1 MVLSVGISS
10 GVNSV
15 GSCPVIQR
23 VTTHEQAHA
32 IAPLYCAY
40 YQRVALTIEDFV
52 EKWSVAQHDPRYY
65 FLAAYQGIDQKP
77 CGFIDF
83 SIIPSIFWAPC
94 VARIDSF
101 YVMDAVEVESIA
113 QTLFEQALE
122 IMDRHKIS
130 KIIAVSCDK
139 YEREASLLSQVMSKD
154 DKPTKHF
161 FVRLGTSESG
171 C

>member
-10 GVNSV
+10 GVDSV

-23 VTTHEQAHA
+23 VTTHEQAYA

-52 EKWSVAQHDPRYY
+52 ERWSAAQKDPRYY
-65 FLAAYQGIDQKP
+65 FLAAYQGIDQTP

-101 YVMDAVEVESIA
+101 YVMDTVEVEPIA
-113 QTLFEQALE
+113 QSLFKQALE
-122 IMDRHKIS
+122 IMESHKIS

-139 YEREASLLSQVMSKD
+139 YERELNLLTQVMAKD
-154 DKPTKHF
+154 DKTTKHF
-161 FVRLGTSESG
+161 FVRLGKSESV